1 MIRIFVAMNLI
12 TQVKTL
18 IYKDVLLEW
27 RSKYAINSILLYV
40 VSTVFVC
47 YQSFKSVDTSVWN
60 TLFWIILLFAAINA
74 MSRSFLQ
81 ETGNRQMY
89 YYNLVSPLAII
100 LAKIIYNS
108 FIMILMTGIAFVVY
122 NLIFRTPIGNLPVYL
137 LSILLGSISF
147 ATVFTMVA
155 GISAKAG
162 NNSTIMAILSFPVI
176 IPLLIVLIKL
186 SKSAALGG
194 LIAENWGD
202 IAVLL
207 AINVVTIAI
216 SLLLFPYLWRD

>member
-1 MIRIFVAMNLI
+1 MNLI
-12 TQVKTL
+12 EQVKTL
-18 IYKDVLLEW
+18 IYKDVVLEW

-47 YQSFKSVDTSVWN
+47 YQSFKSVDTVVWN
-60 TLFWIILLFAAINA
+60 TLFWIILLFASINA
-74 MSRSFLQ
+74 MSRSFIQ
-81 ETGNRQMY
+81 ETGNRHLY
-89 YYNLVSPLAII
+89 YYSIVSPKAII

-108 FIMILMTGIAFVVY
+108 LVMILMTGIAFIVY
-122 NLIFRTPIGNLPVYL
+122 NLIFKTEIGNLPVYL
-137 LSILLGSISF
+137 LSIFLGSISF
-147 ATVFTMVA
+147 ASVFTMIA

-176 IPLLIVLIKL
+176 IPLLIILIKL
-186 SKSAALGG
+186 SRTALMGG
-194 LIAENWGD
+194 FLAGSWPD

>member
-1 MIRIFVAMNLI
+1 MNLFS
-12 TQVKTL
+12 QVKTL
-18 IYKDVLLEW
+18 VYKDVVLEW

-47 YQSFKSVDTSVWN
+47 YQSFKSVDSTVWN

-74 MSRSFLQ
+74 MNRSFLQ
-81 ETGNRQMY
+81 ETGNRQLY
-89 YYNLVSPLAII
+89 YYSIVSPKAII
-100 LAKIIYNS
+100 LAKIIYNALLMFLLS
-108 FIMILMTGIAFVVY
+108 ATAFIVY
-122 NLIFRTPIGNLPVYL
+122 NLIFKNDIGNLTIYL
-137 LSILLGSISF
+137 VSVFLGSLSF

-176 IPLLIVLIKL
+176 IPLLIILIKL
-186 SKSAALGG
+186 SHNAVLGAT
-194 LIAENWGD
+194 IAVSWGD
-202 IAVLL
+202 IGVLL

>member
-1 MIRIFVAMNLI
+1 MNLI
-12 TQVKTL
+12 EQVKTL
-18 IYKDVLLEW
+18 IYKDVVLEW

-47 YQSFKSVDTSVWN
+47 YQSFKSVDTVVWN
-60 TLFWIILLFAAINA
+60 TLFWIILLFASINA
-74 MSRSFLQ
+74 MSRSFIQ
-81 ETGNRQMY
+81 ETGNRHLY
-89 YYNLVSPLAII
+89 YYSIVSPKAII

-108 FIMILMTGIAFVVY
+108 LVMILMTGIAFIVY
-122 NLIFRTPIGNLPVYL
+122 NLIFKTEIGNLPVYL
-137 LSILLGSISF
+137 LSIFLGSISF
-147 ATVFTMVA
+147 ASVFTMIA

-176 IPLLIVLIKL
+176 IPLLIILIKL
-186 SKSAALGG
+186 SRTALMGGFLGG
-194 LIAENWGD
+194 SWPD
-202 IAVLL
+202 IAILL

>member
-1 MIRIFVAMNLI
+1 MNLLA
-12 TQVKTL
+12 QVKTL
-18 IYKDVLLEW
+18 IYKDVVLEW

-47 YQSFKSVDTSVWN
+47 YQSFKSVDTIVWN

-74 MSRSFLQ
+74 MSRSFVQ
-81 ETGNRQMY
+81 ETGHRHLY
-89 YYNLVSPLAII
+89 YYSIVRPKAII

-108 FIMILMTGIAFVVY
+108 ILMVLLSTTAFIIY
-122 NLIFRTPIGNLPVYL
+122 NLIFKSQAENLGIYCL
-137 LSILLGSISF
+137 AIFLGSISF

-155 GISAKAG
+155 AISAKAG

-186 SKSAALGG
+186 SQNAVNGSSIGD
-194 LIAENWGD
+194 NWAD

-207 AINVVTIAI
+207 AINIVTIAI

>member
-1 MIRIFVAMNLI
+1 MICIFAKMNLFN
-12 TQVKTL
+12 QVKTL

-47 YQSFKSVDTSVWN
+47 FQSFKSVDSIVWN
-60 TLFWIILLFAAINA
+60 TLFWIIMLFAAINA

-81 ETGNRQMY
+81 ETGNRHLY
-89 YYNLVSPLAII
+89 YYAIVNPKAII

-108 FIMILMTGIAFVVY
+108 GLMILMFLIAFLVYSIIFTNPVV
-122 NLIFRTPIGNLPVYL
+122 NMPVYL
-137 LSILLGSISF
+137 LSVLLGSISF

-162 NNSTIMAILSFPVI
+162 HNSTIMAILSFPVI
-176 IPLLIVLIKL
+176 IPLLIVLIQL
-186 SKSAALGG
+186 SKSSMLG
-194 LIAENWGD
+194 ENLESNLKH
-202 IAVLL
+202 ILL
-207 AINVVTIAI
+207 LLSINVVTISI

>member
-1 MIRIFVAMNLI
+1 MDLFS
-12 TQVKTL
+12 QVKTL
-18 IYKDVLLEW
+18 IHKDIVLEW

-47 YQSFKSVDTSVWN
+47 YQSFKSVDSTVWN

-74 MSRSFLQ
+74 MNRSFLQ
-81 ETGNRQMY
+81 ETGARQLY
-89 YYNLVSPLAII
+89 YYSIVSPTAII
-100 LAKIIYNS
+100 LAKIIYNG
-108 FIMILMTGIAFVVY
+108 MLMFLLSAIAFLVY
-122 NLIFRTPIGNLPVYL
+122 NLIFKNDIGNLPTYL
-137 LSILLGSISF
+137 LSVFLGSLSF

-176 IPLLIVLIKL
+176 IPLLIILIKL
-186 SKSAALGG
+186 SHNAVLGAN
-194 LIAENWGD
+194 IAVSWGD
-202 IAVLL
+202 IGVLL

>member
-1 MIRIFVAMNLI
+1 MNLLE
-12 TQVKTL
+12 QVKTL
-18 IYKDVLLEW
+18 IYKDVILEW

-47 YQSFKSVDTSVWN
+47 YQSFKSVDTIVWN

-74 MSRSFLQ
+74 MSRSFIQ
-81 ETGNRQMY
+81 ETGNRHLY
-89 YYNLVSPLAII
+89 YYAIVGPKAII

-108 FIMILMTGIAFVVY
+108 LVMILMTAIAYIVY
-122 NLIFRTPIGNLPVYL
+122 NLIFKTEIGNLPVYL
-137 LSILLGSISF
+137 LSIFLGSISF
-147 ATVFTMVA
+147 ATVFTMIA

-176 IPLLIVLIKL
+176 IPLLIILIKL
-186 SKSAALGG
+186 SRSALMGG
-194 LIAENWGD
+194 FLSGSWAD